1 MWILLVSGGFLVA
14 AVLSLYLYKRIL
26 HMREQRILDNEYNTA
41 VTIWDFARFVKG
53 KTDEMVRRRTEVLD
67 FTNITVPHGIGYR
80 ISLELC
86 GPRFHIVGIP
96 ERYSRTGR
104 LSFFTDNTLMVR
116 AADRNGEPACGNDP
130 EYTGETE
137 PTTRSTDPEGRH

>member
-1 MWILLVSGGFLVA
+1 MWILLLSGAFLVA

-26 HMREQRILDNEYNTA
+26 HLREQKILDNEYNTA

-53 KTDEMVRRRTEVLD
+53 KTDEMVRRGTAVLD

-80 ISLELC
+80 ISLQLC
-86 GPRFHIVGIP
+86 GPRFQIVGIP
-96 ERYSRTGR
+96 ERYSKTGR

-116 AADRNGEPACGNDP
+116 AADRNGEPASEDDP

-137 PTTRSTDPEGRH
+137 TTARAGPQGTRR